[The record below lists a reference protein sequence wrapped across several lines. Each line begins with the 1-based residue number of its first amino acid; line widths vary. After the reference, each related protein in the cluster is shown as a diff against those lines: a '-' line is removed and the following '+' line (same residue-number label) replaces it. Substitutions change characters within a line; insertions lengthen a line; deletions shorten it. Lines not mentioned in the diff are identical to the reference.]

1 MLYNHLAP
9 QDTENISLEAAGRI
23 VNSKAAIKIYWQLLT
38 IDNPIRTMLRGQPS
52 PTILYTDSL
61 SQLADMARLYAVLC

>member
-1 MLYNHLAP
+1 MD
-9 QDTENISLEAAGRI
+9 QTWTIWE
-23 VNSKAAIKIYWQLLT
+23 KKIL
-38 IDNPIRTMLRGQPS
+38 LRGQPS